1 MSHRSK
7 TVVLCSA
14 SLAVVACV
22 ASAIFIARASSES
35 LSPVVQNSPP
45 PKINKGRRSLSLQP
59 EALRVSRR
67 LGKRFDS
74 SSHGTSVL
82 TGNFTI
88 GESQRPLVVTRQQ
101 TDSGEMVELRL
112 ANSVMA
118 WSAEEGMTTTAS
130 AVTETERL
138 LFERLIF
145 DSPDNFVLAQLRG
158 ASYFT
163 VARSVRPPAVP
174 DDYSGP
180 LWTIVRVDERQGD
193 KSLQPKSSWRLYY
206 IDSNTGLIDRIV
218 SSSGEQTIEARIVS
232 WTEQSGEKVPAQ
244 IIWTIDSREV
254 MSYQATSI
262 SHNK

>member
-22 ASAIFIARASSES
+22 TSAILIARASSES
-35 LSPVVQNSPP
+35 SLSLVDQNSSP
-45 PKINKGRRSLSLQP
+45 PKVNGGRRNLSLQP
-59 EALRVSRR
+59 EALRVSRL
-67 LGKRFDS
+67 LGKRFES
-74 SSHGTSVL
+74 SSPRTSIL
-82 TGNFTI
+82 IGNLTI
-88 GESQRPLVVTRQQ
+88 GESRLPLVISRRQ
-101 TDSGEMVELRL
+101 TNSGEMVELRL
-112 ANSVMA
+112 ANSIMA

-130 AVTETERL
+130 ADAETERL

-145 DSPDNFVLAQLRG
+145 DSPDHFVLAQLRG

-163 VARSVRPPAVP
+163 VARSVRPPAAP

-193 KSLQPKSSWRLYY
+193 KSLQPRSSWRLYY

-218 SSSGEQTIEARIVS
+218 SSLGEQTIEARIVS
-232 WTEQSGEKVPAQ
+232 WTEQSDEKVPAQ
-244 IIWTIDSREV
+244 ITWTIDNREV
-254 MSYQATSI
+254 MSYQATSV
-262 SHNK
+262 SHN